1 MEQTPAQAGTREE
14 VGKTL
19 LQCERINFFFETFP
33 CNSFVSLQ
41 VQEMIQDALDA
52 LPETEDSDF
61 KSNISLNEL
70 HGNGDQSSSSGNQQG
85 VSQVDLALCLLAD
98 DEFLA
103 SQKN

>member
-1 MEQTPAQAGTREE
+1 
-14 VGKTL
+14 
-19 LQCERINFFFETFP
+19 
-33 CNSFVSLQ
+33 
-41 VQEMIQDALDA
+41 MIQDALDA

-70 HGNGDQSSSSGNQQG
+70 RGNGDQSSSSGNQQG

-103 SQKN
+103 SQKNWANANLFPDKWQLMWYFLWTFVSKRL